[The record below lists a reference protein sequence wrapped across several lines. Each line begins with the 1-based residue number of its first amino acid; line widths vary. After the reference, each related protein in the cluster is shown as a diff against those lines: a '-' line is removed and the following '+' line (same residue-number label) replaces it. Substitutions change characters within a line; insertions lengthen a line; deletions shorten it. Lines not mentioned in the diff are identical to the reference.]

1 MCLIFLFLLWT
12 CENDNKHD
20 NTRIKV
26 PLYLILFMIYKFT
39 NVVDDTCPF
48 VALLWCKYRKLF
60 SEMSYDT
67 TFKIF

>member
-1 MCLIFLFLLWT
+1 MCLIFLFLLWA

-26 PLYLILFMIYKFT
+26 PLFLFMIYKFT